1 MSMDEEY
8 VKQLV
13 AARLRTIPQ
22 NVGFSV
28 GSHGNYTR
36 DEIIQNVLDGTPL
49 GREFAKMELRMLIE
63 SPKLIGRLHG
73 AAASSYPK

>member
-1 MSMDEEY
+1 MDEEY

-28 GSHGNYTR
+28 GSHGNFTR
-36 DEIIQNVLDGTPL
+36 DEIIQNVLKGTAV
-49 GREFAKMELRMLIE
+49 GNEFASMELRMLIE
-63 SPKLIGRLHG
+63 SPRLVGRLRG
-73 AAASSYPK
+73 ATASSD